1 MRRLSAVTLAWRN
14 FLYANPAGYC
24 NNPEDLCARV
34 SLIQD
39 EREAILNQMLKDEPN
54 MNEIQ
59 MSKEEIAFQIENL
72 EEMATEFVLYS
83 KYPNGLEVSQ
93 EEVLEDFKQGT
104 ESELYIVAR
113 DWQERAESAYKIMQE
128 FQKEFNNI
136 CNTEAE
142 IYLMEQMMDVQMQP
156 KEREYLQSLKNMK
169 HEFNQHYSA
178 VEVQAAKNNI
188 GAEPGGG
195 QPDQQARQDNISA
208 AESGMKLAE
217 EMSEEELMLLES
229 QADQGMAMER

>member
-39 EREAILNQMLKDEPN
+39 EREAILNQMLKAEPN

-113 DWQERAESAYKIMQE
+113 DWQEHAESAYKIMQE
-128 FQKEFNNI
+128 FQKEFNHI

-178 VEVQAAKNNI
+178 VEVQAAENNI

-229 QADQGMAMER
+229 QADQGMVMER